1 MGKNGMRKTLIS
13 RLGFTL
19 IELVIV
25 ILLLGILAAFAVPK
39 LLGKGGFETQ
49 TLRDELLSRL
59 RLVQTVNMHEPAS
72 RCTQLIVAS
81 PRFAH
86 RTYGVTAQTPCPGS
100 DPLTGWTDNQLTRG
114 RVVSASS
121 GMLIS
126 LVGTGSDRFVLRF
139 DQMGRPLGACA
150 GGCTLQ
156 VSDGD
161 ETSRIKIE
169 SEGYIHESP

>member
-1 MGKNGMRKTLIS
+1 MRNPMPATK
-13 RLGFTL
+13 GFTL
-19 IELVIV
+19 IELVLV

-39 LLGKGGFETQ
+39 WLGKGGFETQ
-49 TLRDELLSRL
+49 TVRDELLTRL
-59 RLVQTVNMHEPAS
+59 RLVQTVNMHEPAN
-72 RCTQLIVAS
+72 RCTQLVVAS

-121 GMLIS
+121 GLLIS

-139 DQMGRPLGACA
+139 DQMGRPLGTCA
-150 GGCTLQ
+150 TGCTLQ
-156 VSDGD
+156 VTDGR

-169 SEGYIHESP
+169 SEGFIHEIP